1 MKRNRKQKHG
11 TQSDNSTIMKRAYE
25 YVLLIFNLIINTDNL
40 F

>member
-11 TQSDNSTIMKRAYE
+11 TRSDNSTIIKWAYE
-25 YVLLIFNLIINTDNL
+25 YILLIFNLIINTDNL